1 MRPRGAGL
9 AADPDDVPGL
19 NALVLE
25 AWRVR
30 SSRKYDARSASNSEA
45 VGCVARGGDAEL
57 FAARAALEC
66 RGQLK
71 LPQVWDEPADRA
83 DERAEVRPKESR
95 GGSCWSDRRRRS
107 ISTDRSNEARKGPS
121 WKASKLI
128 WRRVP
133 MSLEVVDD
141 AGINGRKGGVGSSA
155 RGGGGNAKGGKL

>member
-71 LPQVWDEPADRA
+71 LPQVWDEPAD
-83 DERAEVRPKESR
+83 
-95 GGSCWSDRRRRS
+95 SCRQ
-107 ISTDRSNEARKGPS
+107 GQ
-121 WKASKLI
+121 
-128 WRRVP
+128 
-133 MSLEVVDD
+133 SLGAHELVLVKHTHS
-141 AGINGRKGGVGSSA
+141 G
-155 RGGGGNAKGGKL
+155 